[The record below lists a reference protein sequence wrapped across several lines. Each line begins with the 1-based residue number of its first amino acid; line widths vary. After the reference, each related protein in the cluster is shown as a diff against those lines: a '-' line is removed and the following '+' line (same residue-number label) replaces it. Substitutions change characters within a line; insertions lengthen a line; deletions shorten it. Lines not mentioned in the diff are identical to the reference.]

1 MIIVIACNSVKSLY
15 GLFQELTSIGVKPVG
30 LVRRLAKA
38 AKKVNDSPI
47 KSEIPV
53 CHINNLCANLI
64 FHST

>member
-1 MIIVIACNSVKSLY
+1 MMTVAKIILY
-15 GLFQELTSIGVKPVG
+15 DLFQELRSIGVKPEG

-53 CHINNLCANLI
+53 SHVTMCKI
-64 FHST
+64 